1 MRPAELDKALAHM
14 KPLVDPKLIVGYD
27 RADDAAVYQ
36 ISEDMA
42 IVHTLDFFT
51 PVVDDPYTFGRISA
65 ANSLSDIYA
74 MGARPLMA
82 LNIVSFP
89 IKLSADILGE
99 ILRGGADTARDAG
112 IPIAGGHTI
121 DGPEPTYGLSVTGL
135 VHPRRVLTNAGAKPG
150 DGLILT
156 KPLGSGVITTAMRSG
171 ILTPEDGEQI
181 VQIMIELNKTAAEV
195 MAEFTVHACTD
206 ITGYG
211 LLGHATEI
219 ALASGHGWEI
229 HASDVPWVEPAM
241 KAIEANAIPGGSQA
255 NRIYFGEGMDIS
267 PVVDENIISL
277 LFDAQ
282 TSGGLL
288 ICVDPSHA
296 ALLLTALKK
305 AGVGYST
312 RIGTVRVDNKRV
324 LVL

>member
-1 MRPAELDKALAHM
+1 MRPAELDQALAHM
-14 KPLVDPKLIVGYD
+14 KPLIDPKLLVGYD

-51 PVVDDPYTFGRISA
+51 PVVDDPYTFGRIAA

-74 MGARPLMA
+74 MGAKPLMA

-89 IKLSADILGE
+89 SKLPADILGE

-112 IPIAGGHTI
+112 IPIAGGHTV
-121 DGPEPTYGLSVTGL
+121 DGPEPMYGLSITGL
-135 VHPRRVLTNAGAKPG
+135 VHPQHILTNSGAKPG
-150 DGLILT
+150 DALILT
-156 KPLGSGVITTAMRSG
+156 KPLGSGVITTAMRSD
-171 ILTPEDGEQI
+171 ILTPEQGEEI
-181 VQIMIELNKTAAEV
+181 IRVMMELNKAAADV
-195 MAEFTVHACTD
+195 MLDFPIHACTD

-211 LLGHATEI
+211 LLGHATEM
-219 ALASGHGWEI
+219 AHGSGYGWDI
-229 HASDVPWVEPAM
+229 HANKVPWVEPAM
-241 KAIEANAIPGGSQA
+241 KAIEANAIPGGSQI
-255 NRIYFGEGMDIS
+255 NLMHFSVGMEIS
-267 PVVDENIISL
+267 PKIDDKVVSL

-288 ICVDPSHA
+288 ISIAPSHA
-296 ALLLTALKK
+296 DQLLSALKK
-305 AGVGYST
+305 AGVT
-312 RIGTVRVDNKRV
+312 RAIRIGTVRSDDKRV

>member
-27 RADDAAVYQ
+27 LADDAAVYL
-36 ISEDMA
+36 ISDDLA

-65 ANSLSDIYA
+65 ANSLSDVYA

-89 IKLSADILGE
+89 AKLSADILGE
-99 ILRGGADTARDAG
+99 ILRGGADTAREAG

-121 DGPEPTYGLSVTGL
+121 DGPEPAYGLSVTGL
-135 VHPRRVLTNAGAKPG
+135 VHPKHVLTNAGAKPG
-150 DGLILT
+150 DALILT

-171 ILTPEDGEQI
+171 ILTPHQGEEI
-181 VQIMIELNKTAAEV
+181 VRIMMELNKTAADV
-195 MAEFTVHACTD
+195 MAKFSVHACTD

-211 LLGHATEI
+211 LLGHATEM
-219 ALASGHGWEI
+219 AVASGFGWDI
-229 HASDVPWVEPAM
+229 HANDVPWVEPAM

-255 NRIYFGEGMDIS
+255 NRIHFGQGMDIS
-267 PVVDENIISL
+267 PEVDDGVISL

-288 ICVDPSHA
+288 ICVDPSDA
-296 ALLLTALKK
+296 TRLLTALKK
-305 AGVGYST
+305 AGVAYST
-312 RIGTVRVDNKRV
+312 RIGTVRVDDKRV